1 MEIQRTYVTL
11 FVSDLRRSVE
21 FYRDVVRLRLEMLDA
36 SYAAFRFRGCT
47 LSLYER
53 GFAAKRLGS
62 DRIATIPYPVGRTG
76 CLSVEVEDVDREIRE
91 LEGRGA
97 TILVRPGPLDRE
109 RVAAFADPD
118 GNLWE
123 VTSIVEVE
131 GP

>member
-11 FVSDLRRSVE
+11 FVTDLRRSVE
-21 FYRDVVRLRLEMLDA
+21 FYRDVVGLRLEMMDA

-53 GFAAKRLGS
+53 EFAAKRLGS
-62 DRIATIPYPVGRTG
+62 DRIASTPYPAGRTG
-76 CLSVEVEDVDREIRE
+76 GLSVEVEDVEREIRE

-97 TILVRPGPLDRE
+97 TILVRPGPMDRE

-123 VTSIVEVE
+123 VTSIVEEE